1 MAARTCSFLVGKNQ
15 ILARSLESLYLK
27 GILLLTKKKKT
38 HIAIRIPWTL
48 YTHHLVSGSIPG
60 QGIKIPQA
68 MWYDQKKKKDR
79 HLTYFP

>member
-1 MAARTCSFLVGKNQ
+1 MIVNSVNQ
-15 ILARSLESLYLK
+15 VLYLYFFLYFK
-27 GILLLTKKKKT
+27 HYFTFLLSTKKKKT

-68 MWYDQKKKKDR
+68 MWYDQKKKKIG
-79 HLTYFP
+79 T